1 MGSITEVPAAERT
14 AVHIRKQ
21 LRTINSQDFIKAHTA
36 AALADVAATLKITI
50 PEEAKT
56 KQDVYDAIVA
66 GAKLPDQSLRGK
78 STIGSPVAAV
88 WQMADK
94 MVAAQ
99 KDDKRA
105 TRSQVVDEC
114 KAQGIAHHTARTQF
128 QSWFVATDRG
138 IKRLSDLSL
147 EELPKALHPA
157 EEVAA

>member
-1 MGSITEVPAAERT
+1 MSKQETT
-14 AVHIRKQ
+14 AKEIRKQ
-21 LRTINSQDFIKAHTA
+21 LRTISADEFVSAHTKA
-36 AALADVAATLKITI
+36 GLVEVADKMNVDVS
-50 PEEAKT
+50 EAST
-56 KQDVYDAIVA
+56 KLEIYSLIID

-138 IKRLSDLSL
+138 TKRLSDLSL